1 MENIWRNVKRNEQLP
16 VTRND
21 SEWIQINRGWNL
33 GSAASACKPY
43 IILAGSCLLPEGLN
57 LSSHKIES
65 AQNPIAYSQRKAEDL
80 EMLHRSYTIA
90 HIAYSLRYCHSTVL
104 FGCGYDAIWKCPCLL
119 TESGQCIIAICLK
132 IFIEHCDVK
141 LEITNISEFTHM
153 SGRPRCMAQAPG
165 RSGCEASG
173 SVPSQRQCGEVTM
186 EPGWGY
192 GEATGPRYSLSCLAL
207 PRQCTVRC
215 TLLSAR
221 PTFIF
226 SLQQW
231 QCLNQHKYYILV
243 CVKLY
248 KCMYF

>member
-1 MENIWRNVKRNEQLP
+1 M
-16 VTRND
+16 ND
-21 SEWIQINRGWNL
+21 SEWMAMIQINRGWNL
-33 GSAASACKPY
+33 GSAASACKPS

-57 LSSHKIES
+57 LIWVHTKS

-104 FGCGYDAIWKCPCLL
+104 CGCEYDAIWKCPCLL

-141 LEITNISEFTHM
+141 EITYKSEFTHM
-153 SGRPRCMAQAPG
+153 SGRPRCRAQAPG
-165 RSGCEASG
+165 RSGCEA

-186 EPGWGY
+186 EPGWGH

-215 TLLSAR
+215 TSLSAR
-221 PTFIF
+221 PTT
-226 SLQQW
+226 
-231 QCLNQHKYYILV
+231 
-243 CVKLY
+243 
-248 KCMYF
+248 

>member
-1 MENIWRNVKRNEQLP
+1 MRM
-16 VTRND
+16 
-21 SEWIQINRGWNL
+21 S
-33 GSAASACKPY
+33 
-43 IILAGSCLLPEGLN
+43 
-57 LSSHKIES
+57 
-65 AQNPIAYSQRKAEDL
+65 
-80 EMLHRSYTIA
+80 
-90 HIAYSLRYCHSTVL
+90 
-104 FGCGYDAIWKCPCLL
+104 LL
-119 TESGQCIIAICLK
+119 TDWIWAMYYSHLLK
-132 IFIEHCDVK
+132 NIFIEHCDVIE

-153 SGRPRCMAQAPG
+153 SGRPRCRAQAPG
-165 RSGCEASG
+165 RSGCEA

-215 TLLSAR
+215 TSLSAR

-231 QCLNQHKYYILV
+231 QCLNQHNKYYILV

-248 KCMYF
+248 KCTSGRILCPRHCQTCSLFNIQLFTENSWNHEFLGL